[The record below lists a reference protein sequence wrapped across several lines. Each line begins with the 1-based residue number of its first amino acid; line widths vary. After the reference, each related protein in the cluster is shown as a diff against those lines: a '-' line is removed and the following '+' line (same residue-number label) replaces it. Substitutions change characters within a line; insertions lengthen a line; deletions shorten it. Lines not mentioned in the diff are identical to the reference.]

1 MAPPFRYPISSWGP
15 ALLIAITLIGCAPAG
30 KNVVGSTPA
39 EPLTLPIWPSPPDPP
54 RYIFETVL
62 RSLNDI
68 YVRNDDERLQ
78 TLLTGRDIDASPVFL
93 KPGAVAARGGKVYVA
108 DTNGS
113 AVVVFDA
120 PRRRVFRFGQRKP
133 GTIAVPSGLAL
144 DKNGMVYVADS
155 KNRAIL
161 VFDDLGLYQR
171 SIGDKNSLQRPVG
184 VAVDSERDRVYVV
197 DRGSNDSDE
206 HRLVAFRGD
215 DSVAWQIG
223 GRGKA
228 PGQFNVPLQVSVT
241 SDGTIHVL
249 DSGNFRVQSFS
260 PEGKFL
266 RTFGS
271 VGINLG
277 NLWRPR
283 GLAADNDGRIY
294 VSDAGFCNVQIF
306 DKDGILLL
314 AIGRASRDDRPGE
327 YGLLSGV
334 AVDETGRIYL
344 VDQMFRK
351 VEVIR
356 PADGIKNAVSNSI
369 PLLPSVHEAKNR
381 NGNS

>member
-1 MAPPFRYPISSWGP
+1 MALSLSRSISLWI
-15 ALLIAITLIGCAPAG
+15 LAILVTSTLTGCAPATT
-30 KNVVGSTPA
+30 NVSGLSPEA
-39 EPLTLPIWPSPPDPP
+39 PLSLPVWPSPPDPP

-68 YVRNDDERLQ
+68 YIKNDDENLQ
-78 TLLTGRDIDASPVFL
+78 TLLTGRNIDTSPVFL
-93 KPGAVAARGGKVYVA
+93 KPGAVAARGGRVYVA
-108 DTNGS
+108 DTIGN
-113 AVVVFDA
+113 AIVVFDA
-120 PRRRVFRFGQRKP
+120 PRRRVFRFGRRQP

-144 DKNGMVYVADS
+144 DNKGMIYVADS

-161 VFDDLGLYQR
+161 VFDELGLYQR
-171 SIGDKNSLQRPVG
+171 SIGDKTLLQRPVG
-184 VAVDSERDRVYVV
+184 VAVDSARNRIYVV
-197 DRGSNDSDE
+197 DRGKNDEDE

-215 DSVAWQIG
+215 GSIAWQIG

-228 PGQFNVPLQVSVT
+228 QGQFNVPLQVSVAAE
-241 SDGTIHVL
+241 GTIHVL

-266 RTFGS
+266 NSFGS
-271 VGINLG
+271 VGVNLG
-277 NLWRPR
+277 TFWRPR
-283 GLAADNDGRIY
+283 GLATDNAGRIY
-294 VSDAGFCNVQIF
+294 VADAGFSNVQIF
-306 DKDGILLL
+306 DRDGILLL
-314 AIGRASRDDRPGE
+314 TIGQASREDRPGE

-356 PADGIKNAVSNSI
+356 PFATPINSAEI
-369 PLLPSVHEAKNR
+369 SAPLPPPAQEAKR
-381 NGNS
+381 HGNS